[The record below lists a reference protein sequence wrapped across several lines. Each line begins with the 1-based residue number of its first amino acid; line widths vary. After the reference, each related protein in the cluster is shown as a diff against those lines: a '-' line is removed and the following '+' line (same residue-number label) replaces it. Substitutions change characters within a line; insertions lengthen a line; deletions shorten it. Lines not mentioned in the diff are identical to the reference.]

1 MALLELIRGPEDVRR
16 LTRDQLQPLA
26 DEVRRRLI
34 DVVSQTGGHIGA
46 GLGVVELT
54 VALGYCFD
62 SPRDKIVWDVGH
74 QGYPWKILTG
84 RNDRLPTLRQAG
96 GLSGFLR
103 RTESPHD
110 QFGAGHAGTGL
121 SAAYGIAAARDL
133 VGEQFKVVAVVGDGA
148 LTCGLPYEAMNNAG
162 HSGRDIIMVL
172 NDNGMSIAP
181 NVGAI
186 NKYLGSIIASP
197 ITVRIRERVKA
208 LIESV
213 SHIVGGQKLVDFA
226 KTMEESIKN
235 FWSPGMLFEELGFR
249 YFGPIDGHN
258 IPQLVQTFE
267 IVKTLRGPR
276 VVHIITEKGKG
287 FPLPEPDT
295 EKYHAR
301 APYDP
306 VTGELR
312 PVKAGPPQWTTVFG
326 EAITQ
331 LAGEYPKLVAITAAR
346 PSGTGTGIFQK
357 KWPDRFFDVGIAEAH
372 ATTFAGG
379 LATQGIRPV
388 VAIYSTF
395 LQRAY
400 DSIIHDIAI
409 QQLPVIFCLDRAGM
423 VGEDG
428 QTHMGLYDIAYL
440 LAVPHMT
447 VTAPKDGAELIGLL
461 RCALEHTAGP
471 FSKGCCTTAGCSSP
485 WKTAPSP
492 AGSAPSSPRWCRRSP
507 RKPASSRSVSPT
519 ALTSMRPARSS
530 LQRSVSPASGSR
542 RGCARWPRSNRSPTH
557 ERRGRRQPQL
567 PRSQEDPRASRAGR
581 APARGHPVHR
591 GGNRASL
598 ARACAPPPA
607 APPRAAARL
616 PDHPGGR
623 RHPVARGPDA
633 QRRPYAHPGGE
644 PRSGRL
650 PDHRYLADPRLGARR
665 PRAPGLRHRVAPR
678 LGAVHRGQAGPES
691 RRTDRVERRRG
702 AQGRRGACDP
712 APRVRGR
719 RRSRA
724 VLGGRDRGG
733 HAHRLHGVRA
743 VGGRTDRR
751 AERGRHCRGGHLP
764 AHPRRP
770 AARRALERRHRRR
783 ADSSLDRGGAGLL
796 RRSGR
801 HDHEHRRA
809 AGREARRASS
819 APGEARAR
827 GLLRAHAQEAAVG
840 RSLRPGA

>member
-1 MALLELIRGPEDVRR
+1 VSLLESIVGPADIRR
-16 LTRDQLQPLA
+16 LGRDQLQPLA

-84 RNDRLPTLRQAG
+84 RNDRLPTLRQPG

-103 RTESPHD
+103 RSESPHD

-197 ITVRIRERVKA
+197 VTVRIRERVKG

-258 IPQLVQTFE
+258 IAQMVQTFE
-267 IVKTLRGPR
+267 IVKTLKGPR
-276 VVHIITEKGKG
+276 VVHVITEKGKG
-287 FPLPEPDT
+287 FPLPQPDT

-312 PVKAGPPQWTTVFG
+312 PVKAGPPQWTAVFG
-326 EAITQ
+326 EALTQ
-331 LAGEYPKLVAITAAR
+331 LAGEYPKLVAITAAM

-372 ATTFAGG
+372 ATTFAAG

-388 VAIYSTF
+388 LAIYSTF

-440 LAVPHMT
+440 LAVPNLT

-461 RCALEHTAGP
+461 RCALEHTGGP
-471 FSKGCCTTAGCSSP
+471 FSLRYPRDK
-485 WKTAPSP
+485 AP
-492 AGSAPSSPRWCRRSP
+492 GE
-507 RKPASSRSVSPT
+507 T
-519 ALTSMRPARSS
+519 
-530 LQRSVSPASGSR
+530 
-542 RGCARWPRSNRSPTH
+542 
-557 ERRGRRQPQL
+557 
-567 PRSQEDPRASRAGR
+567 
-581 APARGHPVHR
+581 
-591 GGNRASL
+591 
-598 ARACAPPPA
+598 PPA
-607 APPRAAARL
+607 AEVAPIRYGTWDVLRKGRECALLAVGAMCQPALAAGQELAAEGFDVTVVNCRFLKPVDRDLLDALLHDHRVLVTVEDGTVTNGFGACLAGLVQTVAPETRVVPLGAPDRTYEHAPRAQQLAEVGLTGAGIAAR
-616 PDHPGGR
+616 
-623 RHPVARGPDA
+623 
-633 QRRPYAHPGGE
+633 
-644 PRSGRL
+644 
-650 PDHRYLADPRLGARR
+650 
-665 PRAPGLRHRVAPR
+665 
-678 LGAVHRGQAGPES
+678 
-691 RRTDRVERRRG
+691 
-702 AQGRRGACDP
+702 
-712 APRVRGR
+712 
-719 RRSRA
+719 
-724 VLGGRDRGG
+724 
-733 HAHRLHGVRA
+733 VRA
-743 VGGRTDRR
+743 LA
-751 AERGRHCRGGHLP
+751 AE
-764 AHPRRP
+764 
-770 AARRALERRHRRR
+770 E
-783 ADSSLDRGGAGLL
+783 SLTH
-796 RRSGR
+796 S
-801 HDHEHRRA
+801 
-809 AGREARRASS
+809 
-819 APGEARAR
+819 
-827 GLLRAHAQEAAVG
+827 
-840 RSLRPGA
+840 